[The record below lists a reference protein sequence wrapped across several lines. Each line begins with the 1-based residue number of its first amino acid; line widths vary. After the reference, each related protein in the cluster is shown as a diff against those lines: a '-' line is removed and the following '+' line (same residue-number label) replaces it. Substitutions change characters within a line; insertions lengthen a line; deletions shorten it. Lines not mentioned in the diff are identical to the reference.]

1 MRIRNVLAITW
12 LGLLPLPRLSYAA
25 ETAKTLYANRCQGC
39 HGADAKGNQ
48 TMAKAL
54 QTNIPDLTSK
64 DVGKTSEKGMVE
76 VISKGKGKMPPATGL
91 SDKELKDL
99 GAYVKGLSKGK

>member
-12 LGLLPLPRLSYAA
+12 LGLLPLPALSYAA

-39 HGADAKGNQ
+39 HGPDGKGVQ

-54 QTNIPDLTSK
+54 KTEIPDLTSK
-64 DVGKTSEKGMVE
+64 ITAKKSDADLLE
-76 VISKGKGKMPPATGL
+76 VVSKGKGKMPPTGGL
-91 SDKELKDL
+91 SDKELKEI
-99 GAYVKGLSKGK
+99 VSHVRSLSKGN